1 MDRRDLCSTD
11 GERWEIRKKNEKRG
25 VKMKI
30 KVYLCF
36 DGGESMVGHVSLA
49 GREWRM

>member
-11 GERWEIRKKNEKRG
+11 GERWEIRKKRGGRGKKR
-25 VKMKI
+25 I

-36 DGGESMVGHVSLA
+36 DGECIVGNVSLA